1 MVRRGRGLGGGG
13 GGVGGGSYGGQGG
26 GGFDST
32 VFMFIVAAMVVV
44 SAVIGACCCLVVNN
58 GAFSGE
64 GMEDRTV
71 LCGCSRCTFL
81 QNWRIIT
88 GISRDVFSENFTCL
102 QGHPAY
108 LGCTQ
113 SFVPFHTLPKN
124 FNSHVTANG
133 TLQPIASKQNI

>member
-13 GGVGGGSYGGQGG
+13 GGIGGGSYGGQGG

-32 VFMFIVAAMVVV
+32 VSMFVVV
-44 SAVIGACCCLVVNN
+44 VLVVIGACCCLVVNN

-88 GISRDVFSENFTCL
+88 GISRDVFSENFI
-102 QGHPAY
+102 PA
-108 LGCTQ
+108 GTPRI
-113 SFVPFHTLPKN
+113 FGVHTEFCPL
-124 FNSHVTANG
+124 SHTP
-133 TLQPIASKQNI
+133 QKF

>member
-26 GGFDST
+26 GAFDST
-32 VFMFIVAAMVVV
+32 VLMFVVAGMVVV
-44 SAVIGACCCLVVNN
+44 SAVIGACCCPVVNN

-64 GMEDRTV
+64 GMEDRNV

-88 GISRDVFSENFTCL
+88 GISRDVFSEDVKAYK
-102 QGHPAY
+102 GSPAER
-108 LGCTQ
+108 
-113 SFVPFHTLPKN
+113 
-124 FNSHVTANG
+124 
-133 TLQPIASKQNI
+133 QPSTNTE